1 MKFLNDEHRTFYYKV
16 MNMIKQYRNSEEIGS
31 NDKSFVYI
39 LGLCDLTREHINEIY
54 SLNKGLNIA
63 ALELDWQTE
72 ISLKVTRLAFNVYAE
87 WIHDTTQEA
96 IENRVSK
103 NYSVNEIFDCDL
115 APYFLEA
122 IKIRF
127 PRYFREEKTKKQDDG
142 YKSWK
147 LEKIEDITNKEVA
160 GLYIRTCNQ
169 GEKAEEIIYKQIEL
183 LEHYCNN
190 NNIENTIMYIDTDSS
205 GINYERDAFQEMI
218 HDIKNKKIQKLIIT
232 EASKLHREPNKIIS
246 LMNEKFMKDVEVIS
260 IDCSIENI
268 INAKNNLKK
277 YLEIEAKKIVED
289 EESI

>member
-16 MNMIKQYRNSEEIGS
+16 MNMMKQYRNSEEIAS
-31 NDKSFVYI
+31 SDKSFVYI

-72 ISLKVTRLAFNVYAE
+72 ISLKVTRLAFNIYAE
-87 WIHDTTQEA
+87 WNHDTTQEA

-190 NNIENTIMYIDTDSS
+190 NNIENTIMYIDTGSS